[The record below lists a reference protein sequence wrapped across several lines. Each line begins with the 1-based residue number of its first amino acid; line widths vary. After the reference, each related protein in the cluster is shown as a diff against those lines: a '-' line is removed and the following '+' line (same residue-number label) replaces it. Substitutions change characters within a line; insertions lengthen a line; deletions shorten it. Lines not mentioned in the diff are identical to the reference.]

1 MYLSKRLRFF
11 PVSLRLSGTAVCA
24 LEKRSEMVPENP
36 LAERRFA
43 CLEGFRSLCQLDYSG
58 FEVLHFWIQLLFHF
72 VFAF

>member
-36 LAERRFA
+36 VAERRFA
-43 CLEGFRSLCQLDYSG
+43 CLEGSHSLCRLEYSDS
-58 FEVLHFWIQLLFHF
+58 EVLHFWNQQLFHF